1 MRLRPTMRIRRG
13 PQTPVSRIHALS
25 GFTMLLTLCASGFA
39 ASAYAGTV
47 VVYTDAV
54 AFLSATQTTLQ
65 ATYESFS
72 EGIHPDPVVDGNVVA
87 TRAPG
92 GDPLY
97 VGHPDGPGDGSTL
110 PHLQSAG
117 LMANGNE
124 GIDLTLTGGIY
135 NAVGFDT
142 ITNFGAPPVVSV
154 FDANGNLVD
163 SFALTQL
170 PNTYGFLGI
179 TSDVNIARV
188 RWFATSGEFQNTV
201 LDNVRTGSVATVGLR
216 AGTWA
221 QAKLLYR

>member
-1 MRLRPTMRIRRG
+1 MRLRPTMQFRRG

-25 GFTMLLTLCASGFA
+25 GFSALLTLFASGFT

-54 AFLSATQTTLQ
+54 AFQSATQTTLQ

-97 VGHPDGPGDGSTL
+97 VGHPGLPGDGSTL

-142 ITNFGAPPVVSV
+142 ITNFGAAPVVSV
-154 FDANGNLVD
+154 FDTNDNLVA
-163 SFALTQL
+163 SFALPQL

-179 TSDVNIARV
+179 TADVTIARV
-188 RWFATSGEFQNTV
+188 RWFANGGEVQNTV
-201 LDNVRTGSVATVGLR
+201 LDNVRTGSVTTVGLR
-216 AGTWA
+216 ASTWA
-221 QAKLLYR
+221 QAKNRYR